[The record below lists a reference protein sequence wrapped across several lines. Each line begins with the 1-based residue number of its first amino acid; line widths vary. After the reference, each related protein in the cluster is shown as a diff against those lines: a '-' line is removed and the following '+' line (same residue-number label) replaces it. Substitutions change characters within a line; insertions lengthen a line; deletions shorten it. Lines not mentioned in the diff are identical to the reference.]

1 MLVGYYKGK
10 RFYYNQYWM
19 EIYEEKKGKLI
30 KKRDFSKWENLIKWK
45 PENNILSCRSIK
57 EYNNKH
63 F

>member
-1 MLVGYYKGK
+1 MLIGYYKGK

-30 KKRDFSKWENLIKWK
+30 KKRNSEDNF
-45 PENNILSCRSIK
+45 LSCRSIK
-57 EYNNKH
+57 EYNKKH